1 MRKILKTIGTIAA
14 IGTMVIG
21 SYFVGASQAEKIEV
35 IPEGYVNTE
44 SQEFYENYI
53 DMREVTDF
61 SANDNGLQLYLEDG
75 SGYYYERQRKI

>member
-1 MRKILKTIGTIAA
+1 MRKILKTIGTIAV

-21 SYFVGASQAEKIEV
+21 SYFVGTSQAEKVEV
-35 IPEGYVNTE
+35 IPDGYVNTE

-75 SGYYYERQRKI
+75 SGYYYER

>member
-61 SANDNGLQLYLEDG
+61 SVNDNALQLYLEDG
-75 SGYYYERQRKI
+75 SGYYYER

>member
-14 IGTMVIG
+14 IGTMIIG
-21 SYFVGASQAEKIEV
+21 SYFVGASQAEKVEV
-35 IPEGYVNTE
+35 SPDGYVNTE

-61 SANDNGLQLYLEDG
+61 SVNDNALQLYLEDG
-75 SGYYYERQRKI
+75 SGYYYER